1 MASLPPLPDE
11 PVILPATWNEIWKMA
26 LTRPT
31 VETFTALAHAQS
43 VSSNRA
49 HQWVLISAVVGS
61 ILAGAVSTFFSI
73 LLGGQ
78 TSTGPSQLD
87 LLLLAPFIG
96 LVALVLF
103 MISVGIGL
111 LCAHALGGKGI
122 YPRLAY
128 AMATFVSPLLVIGS
142 ILSAIPLLNVT
153 NGLIVLYGAWL
164 SIVAV
169 RAITHLTWPKA
180 LLTLALTIGALFL
193 LLAGFIVVT
202 LPLFANAF
210 QGAPK

>member
-1 MASLPPLPDE
+1 MAALPPLPDE
-11 PVILPATWNEIWKMA
+11 PVMIPAAWNDIWKMA

-31 VETFTALAHAQS
+31 VETFTLLAHAPGI
-43 VSSNRA
+43 SSRRA
-49 HQWVLISAVVGS
+49 HLWIFLSALVGS

-78 TSTGPSQLD
+78 ASTGPSQFD

-103 MISVGIGL
+103 IIGVGIEL

-122 YPRLAY
+122 YLRLAY
-128 AMATFVSPLLVIGS
+128 AMATFVAPLLVIGS

-153 NGLIVLYGAWL
+153 NGPIVLYGTWL

-180 LLTLALTIGALFL
+180 LLSLALTIGVLFL
-193 LLAGFIVVT
+193 LLAGFIIVT